1 MEKISEIN
9 EIKIYD
15 DFAHHPT
22 AIRLSSQALR
32 NKHPNRKIL
41 GIIELGSN
49 TMSSGYHKE
58 NLLDSFE
65 SINGALV
72 LDPKG
77 IYQGDNIFQSI
88 SALLE
93 ELTKIIKDY
102 DIILI
107 MTNRDSQKFI
117 QPILESLEE
126 K

>member
-49 TMSSGYHKE
+49 TMSSGYHKK

-65 SINGALV
+65 SINEALV

-93 ELTKIIKDY
+93 ELIKTIKDY

-107 MTNRDSQKFI
+107 MTNKDSQKFI

>member
-1 MEKISEIN
+1 M
-9 EIKIYD
+9 
-15 DFAHHPT
+15 
-22 AIRLSSQALR
+22 
-32 NKHPNRKIL
+32 RKIL

-58 NLLDSFE
+58 NLLDSFD